1 MPKTTRRLCAR
12 TRPVRLV
19 TTAAAAAEP
28 RTPSARKRRIFTG
41 SPPTPVGA
49 TLFTASPASRSS
61 QRRANGWAT
70 PKARRTTRQP
80 RASQSDTT
88 VYGNNASGRT
98 GPSPT
103 RRRPTSSAPP
113 SWTSQASKRMP
124 ARAARMDTVP
134 PAPRGAR
141 GTRSGAGRSVGP
153 SAALIA
159 FLAPEKR
166 APRRPIPSCD
176 GPRRH
181 WTL

>member
-1 MPKTTRRLCAR
+1 PPPLTRRPTAR
-12 TRPVRLV
+12 SRR
-19 TTAAAAAEP
+19 
-28 RTPSARKRRIFTG
+28 RRGSPSAQVAGGEVVQPHR
-41 SPPTPVGA
+41 VEQHLA
-49 TLFTASPASRSS
+49 
-61 QRRANGWAT
+61 
-70 PKARRTTRQP
+70 ARRTTRQP
-80 RASQSDTT
+80 RASQSETT

-141 GTRSGAGRSVGP
+141 GPRSGAGRSVAP

-159 FLAPEKR
+159 FLAPARR
-166 APRRPIPSCD
+166 APRRNDPLVRRAAPSLD
-176 GPRRH
+176 LVVKRRVRCQ
-181 WTL
+181 LASA